1 MAINSQ
7 PAHSYHGSPVSSQR
21 LAPVAGSYLAA
32 ASAPYV
38 GRGDKCSGNDD
49 TCGANRVRGQE
60 YCQGHLKQAA
70 SLKQVAEVIE
80 SQE

>member
-1 MAINSQ
+1 MNNNSV
-7 PAHSYHGSPVSSQR
+7 PAHSYYGIPQNNQR
-21 LAPVAGSYLAA
+21 LSAVAGAQLAA

-60 YCQGHLKQAA
+60 LCAGHMKGAN
-70 SLKQVAEVIE
+70 KKVED
-80 SQE
+80 

>member
-1 MAINSQ
+1 MNNNSV
-7 PAHSYHGSPVSSQR
+7 PAYAYYGTPQNYQSLS
-21 LAPVAGSYLAA
+21 AVAGAKLAA

-60 YCQGHLKQAA
+60 LCAGHMKGAN
-70 SLKQVAEVIE
+70 KKVED
-80 SQE
+80 

>member
-1 MAINSQ
+1 MNNNSV
-7 PAHSYHGSPVSSQR
+7 PAYAYYGTPQNYQSLS
-21 LAPVAGSYLAA
+21 AVAGAKLAA

-60 YCQGHLKQAA
+60 LCAGHMKGV
-70 SLKQVAEVIE
+70 SKKVED
-80 SQE
+80 